1 LKAHCVPG
9 PKSPKR
15 ISAKVAAVPPP
26 ILKDAFE
33 FYSLLK
39 DDELAS
45 ASVREHLGFLSQE
58 LAMNFSIERSVDKL
72 LDCDLN
78 SNAATEL
85 RKLRKR
91 FCDRGH
97 ADTRIAGGQIPKK
110 SRSIRIARHAEV
122 STGFNIHDSSGKVP
136 AAAVDTHSK
145 APKERKKSRAS
156 RHVKKSVESVVQL
169 RPHSRSVRSVRKT
182 PARNSGSSSSAH

>member
-1 LKAHCVPG
+1 MNGAILKLPEESLPPISPFVSKQLKSSLKAHCVPG

-78 SNAATEL
+78 SNAAT
-85 RKLRKR
+85 
-91 FCDRGH
+91 
-97 ADTRIAGGQIPKK
+97 
-110 SRSIRIARHAEV
+110 
-122 STGFNIHDSSGKVP
+122 
-136 AAAVDTHSK
+136 
-145 APKERKKSRAS
+145 
-156 RHVKKSVESVVQL
+156 
-169 RPHSRSVRSVRKT
+169 
-182 PARNSGSSSSAH
+182 